1 MGDQTA
7 TTSAI
12 ANKGCGSRQEQYQLI
27 HQKGVRVKKY
37 SDDLLKE
44 FQQKYLSKFGEEIS
58 LGDAACEL
66 NNLARLL
73 EFLLPEP
80 GEKGA

>member
-1 MGDQTA
+1 M
-7 TTSAI
+7 
-12 ANKGCGSRQEQYQLI
+12 
-27 HQKGVRVKKY
+27 KKY